1 MHIAENCEGC
11 AGMDRRTREECLA
24 WQTLQFQSGSRR
36 TFAPSVGILPAAVVE
51 LPAEMASWVETV
63 EEAPVALAVVEVV
76 ASLSFP
82 LFCVG
87 NAEKANAI

>member
-1 MHIAENCEGC
+1 
-11 AGMDRRTREECLA
+11 
-24 WQTLQFQSGSRR
+24 
-36 TFAPSVGILPAAVVE
+36 VGILLAAVVE
-51 LPAEMASWVETV
+51 LPEEVASWVETV

-87 NAEKANAI
+87 NAEKTNAI

>member
-1 MHIAENCEGC
+1 M
-11 AGMDRRTREECLA
+11 
-24 WQTLQFQSGSRR
+24 
-36 TFAPSVGILPAAVVE
+36 GILLAAVAEV
-51 LPAEMASWVETV
+51 PAEVASWVETV

-87 NAEKANAI
+87 NAEKAAAI